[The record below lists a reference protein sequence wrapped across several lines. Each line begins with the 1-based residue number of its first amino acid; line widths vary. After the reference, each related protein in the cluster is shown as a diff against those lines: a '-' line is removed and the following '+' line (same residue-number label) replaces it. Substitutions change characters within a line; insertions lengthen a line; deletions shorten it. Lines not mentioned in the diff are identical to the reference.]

1 MLNEPSRTRTR
12 WVRWPAITL
21 PKLSRNGLAIA
32 ATMSKISRVRTAR
45 SSHCSMRTRRWFLRI
60 AAIRNCIAAH
70 GISRN
75 LRRLSRW
82 MTIGIEAAASPASS
96 PGLANSSA
104 HKSGGNDGKNMR
116 LVSRSGS
123 PGQSH
128 GARLARGQV
137 ARERALEALIGAQGN
152 IVDVDHPAAR
162 LQLVKKGAPQRVRLG
177 EDLGQ
182 TLQAPKQRGFPERE
196 LNLRR
201 VEHVEDDDLVPA
213 VAEVLEPG
221 HDPGRIIKEVGEDGH
236 HPPLL
241 EPFRQVVQYRTHVR
255 FLACRSHVEH
265 VEELLEVRW
274 LTGRTQVAADGVVE
288 ETQADRV
295 LLLDDHVGQRR
306 NDELSVLEL
315 GYVLARGVRHRF
327 AGVQKQVQEQVRVLL
342 VLLEVK
348 LVRLGPDLPI
358 HVADVVP
365 RHILAVLGE
374 LDGEA
379 VVGAGM
385 HSRDVALD
393 HKPGLE
399 IEPLEASQR
408 LRI

>member
-32 ATMSKISRVRTAR
+32 ATMSKMSKVRTAR

-104 HKSGGNDGKNMR
+104 HKSGSDDGKNMR

-128 GARLARGQV
+128 GARRSRGQV
-137 ARERALEALIGAQGN
+137 ARQRALEALIGAQRN

-162 LQLVKKGAPQRVRLG
+162 LELVKKGAQLG

-196 LNLRR
+196 LDLRR

-221 HDPGRIIKEVGEDGH
+221 HDPGRIIEEVGEDGH

-255 FLACRSHVEH
+255 FLACGSHVEH

-274 LTGRTQVAADGVVE
+274 LAGRTQVAADGVVE

-295 LLLDDHVGQRR
+295 LLLNDHVGQCRD
-306 NDELSVLEL
+306 DELSVLEL
-315 GYVLARGVRHRF
+315 GDVLARGVRHRF
-327 AGVQKQVQEQVRVLL
+327 AGVQKQVEEQVRLLL

-348 LVRLGPDLPI
+348 LVGLGPDLPV
-358 HVADVVP
+358 HVADVVA
-365 RHILAVLGE
+365 RHIFAVLGE

-385 HSRDVALD
+385 HARDVALD
-393 HKPGLE
+393 HEPGLE
-399 IEPLEASQR
+399 IEPLEASQC